1 MLLTACLTK
10 KSKSNL
16 TKAKQVVRLSFI
28 LPASLLTTWWLYL
41 LFLYYNHLFHYLGNL
56 TFIILEMNRDVVAEK
71 IQLYTA
77 KLDATRRQ
85 LEVVKTSFFK
95 AKTATTKIKWPAKP
109 PTEKMRLLLRIV
121 SLFLNFST
129 LTRVFCINLV

>member
-1 MLLTACLTK
+1 
-10 KSKSNL
+10 
-16 TKAKQVVRLSFI
+16 
-28 LPASLLTTWWLYL
+28 
-41 LFLYYNHLFHYLGNL
+41 
-56 TFIILEMNRDVVAEK
+56 MNRDVVAEK

-129 LTRVFCINLV
+129 LTRVFALFWFSRCQFYGTNANTTKRLKIFMV